1 MTPPPKQPPV
11 TVGLRLPPSSK
22 SDLTT
27 VLDALKARGE
37 QLRREDLVGALLHRA
52 VRISK
57 KRTDLDKLGA
67 DGRAQRA
74 RAKKQGF

>member
-1 MTPPPKQPPV
+1 
-11 TVGLRLPPSSK
+11 
-22 SDLTT
+22 
-27 VLDALKARGE
+27 
-37 QLRREDLVGALLHRA
+37 LRREDLVGALLHRA